1 MIEWIGFAAAALTT
15 LSFLP
20 QLVKTGMTRSAGDL
34 SLTMLIA
41 FGAGVALWLVY
52 GVALQA
58 RPLVLANAISLL
70 LTLGQLALTLRYR

>member
-1 MIEWIGFAAAALTT
+1 VIEWIGFAAAALTT